1 MAFMVI
7 WPIGYMTL
15 CYELYG
21 IMAYGIYGYGL
32 IGAIDYRCS
41 VLSS

>member
-1 MAFMVI
+1 M
-7 WPIGYMTL
+7 GYMTL

-32 IGAIDYRCS
+32 IGVIDY
-41 VLSS
+41 

>member
-32 IGAIDYRCS
+32 M
-41 VLSS
+41 VL